1 MTLWRWLKSKGII
14 LTKKKETLDYNDEEK
29 KYIIREYYSSNQSK
43 TEFAKKYKI
52 SPPSITN
59 WIKKFGLTKEDAVV
73 SKDDELIVDDIA
85 TPPRSDQEEID
96 ELKREIA
103 KLRAEKVAASSK
115 TKEAEAELKLLKS
128 KLAEAKLEYDILEKA
143 AELLKKINGININ
156 TLKNREKA
164 IVINALR
171 EKYKL
176 AKLLKS
182 LKMTKSSYEYQVKA
196 LQYDKY
202 KELRIEIRII
212 FDENYQ
218 AYGSERI
225 YGDLKKQGKTVSEK
239 VVRRLMKEENIHPF
253 IPKMKKYSSYQ
264 GEISPSV
271 PDLYKHDFKVDEPYK
286 KTVTDITEFSLRD
299 GKVYLSPIIDLYD

>member
-1 MTLWRWLKSKGII
+1 MFTEEEKLKAINLYKQTGSFAVTKRMLGYPNNPDSIRSWLRDFEKNGCFSNTYKRIERNYSKEEIDFACEYYLECKNIEKKITDIGFPETRMTLWRWLKSKGII
-14 LTKKKETLDYNDEEK
+14 LTKKKETLYYNDEEK
-29 KYIIREYYSSNQSK
+29 KYIIREYFSSNQSK

-73 SKDDELIVDDIA
+73 GKDDELIVDDIA

-103 KLRAEKVAASSK
+103 KLRAEKVAASRK

-176 AKLLKS
+176 AK
-182 LKMTKSSYEYQVKA
+182 
-196 LQYDKY
+196 
-202 KELRIEIRII
+202 
-212 FDENYQ
+212 
-218 AYGSERI
+218 G
-225 YGDLKKQGKTVSEK
+225 
-239 VVRRLMKEENIHPF
+239 
-253 IPKMKKYSSYQ
+253 
-264 GEISPSV
+264 
-271 PDLYKHDFKVDEPYK
+271 
-286 KTVTDITEFSLRD
+286 
-299 GKVYLSPIIDLYD
+299 